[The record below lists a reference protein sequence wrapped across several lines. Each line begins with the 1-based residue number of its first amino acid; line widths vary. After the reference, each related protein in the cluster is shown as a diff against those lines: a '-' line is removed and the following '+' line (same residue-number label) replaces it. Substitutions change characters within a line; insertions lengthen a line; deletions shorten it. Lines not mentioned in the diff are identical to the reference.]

1 MTENA
6 IALDHVAKSYN
17 NRIVLADVSMNVKKG
32 EYFGLVGMNGAGK
45 TTLIKGL
52 LDLCSIDK
60 GAVHLYDI
68 SHRDR
73 RSRERVSYLPEKF
86 TPPYYLTGRDYM
98 KYMAELN
105 GRSYI
110 EADVLELFSI
120 LELDNSALDKP
131 VRQFSKGMGQ
141 KLGLAGCLSSN
152 RDLLVF
158 DEPMSGLDLGA
169 RACLKRYLAELKE
182 LGRTLFC
189 STHLLEDVRVLCDRM
204 AILHEGEIRFIG
216 SPAECCDTFQTD
228 DLEQAYLACTG
239 S

>member
-6 IALDHVAKSYN
+6 ITIEHVAKSYN
-17 NRIVLADVSMNVKKG
+17 NRTVLADVSMRVKQG

-52 LDLCSIDK
+52 LDLCAIDK
-60 GAVHLYDI
+60 GSVYLYDI
-68 SHRDR
+68 PHRDR
-73 RSRERVSYLPEKF
+73 RSRKRVTYLPEKF

-110 EADVLELFSI
+110 EDDVLELFSI
-120 LELDNSALDKP
+120 LELDISALDKP

-141 KLGLAGCLSSN
+141 KLGLAGCLSGD

-158 DEPMSGLDLGA
+158 DEPMSGLDPGA
-169 RACLKRYLAELKE
+169 RACLKRHLIELKSR
-182 LGRTLFC
+182 GRTLFC

-228 DLEQAYLACTG
+228 DLEQAYLACTA